1 MIESACPGDLRLLPG
16 AIVKVSSV
24 NLLSMTAQQTQSASA
39 AGEYHIAPSWRLAA
53 ILAIGHGAV
62 AALVLLLDILIAW
75 QAAILVALIVS
86 LVYELRA
93 TALGLSANAL
103 IALRIA
109 PDNVFSAQMRSGEWR
124 DYEVLGSTYV
134 TSALTVLMLRAAGAR
149 RVRSV
154 VLMPDS
160 MAADDFRRLRTW
172 LRWRPASR
180 TD

>member
-1 MIESACPGDLRLLPG
+1 MNGLCTKSFDP
-16 AIVKVSSV
+16 
-24 NLLSMTAQQTQSASA
+24 
-39 AGEYHIAPSWRLAA
+39 AGVYSIAPSWRLAA
-53 ILAIGHGAV
+53 ILAAGHGGVAV
-62 AALVLLLDILIAW
+62 LVLLLDIPLAW
-75 QAAILVALIVS
+75 RAAILAVLAAS

-93 TALGLSANAL
+93 TALRFSANAL
-103 IALRIA
+103 ITLRIA
-109 PDNVFSAQMRSGEWR
+109 PDNVFSAQTRSGEWR

-134 TSALTVLMLRAAGAR
+134 TSAMTVLILRAAGAR

-154 VLMPDS
+154 VLLPDS